1 MDRLHSMRAF
11 AKVIDEGGFAAAA
24 RAMDVSAAAVTRL
37 VADLE
42 SHLEVR
48 LIHRSTRRLSLT
60 PTGQGYLERVRSI
73 LRQLDEAEAQVDATV
88 RAPQGSVKVTVPAA
102 AIARLLASRLPA
114 LQRQHPKLDL
124 SLKVADSPADA
135 DGDIALML
143 GGSSAPS
150 TLEPDTVVRAVLRS
164 PGVLCATP
172 AYLQRAGVPQ
182 QPSDFSKGHAC
193 LLASVDGNN
202 SSPSW
207 RLTHRGQPAQLAD
220 VTANS
225 PLSAQHPDT
234 LYAAALG
241 GLGIVGLP
249 AVLVEDA
256 IAEGRLVPVLPQ
268 WQAPAFTLYASMPSR
283 KFVPARTRA
292 VMDFLAHGLKTDA

>member
-42 SHLEVR
+42 KHLEVR

-73 LRQLDEAEAQVDATV
+73 LKQLDEAEAQVDATV
-88 RAPQGSVKVTVPAA
+88 RKPAGTVKASVPAA
-102 AIARLLASRLPA
+102 AVARLLTARLPA
-114 LQRQHPKLDL
+114 LQQQHPKLDV
-124 SLKVADSPADA
+124 SLRVADSAADNEA
-135 DGDIALML
+135 DIALVL
-143 GGSSAPS
+143 GGHQAPAS
-150 TLEPDTVVRAVLRS
+150 LEADTVARAVLRS
-164 PGVLCATP
+164 QGVLCATP
-172 AYLQRAGVPQ
+172 AYLKRAGTPLEPQ
-182 QPSDFSKGHAC
+182 DLQRHAC
-193 LLASVDGNN
+193 LLASPEGTGTPQPWQLTSEHDRHARQQVAGN
-202 SSPSW
+202 SS
-207 RLTHRGQPAQLAD
+207 
-220 VTANS
+220 
-225 PLSAQHPDT
+225 LSAQHPDT

-249 AVLVEDA
+249 SLLLEDA
-256 IAEGRLVPVLPQ
+256 LAEGRLVPVLPE
-268 WQAPAFTLYASMPSR
+268 WVPPTFTLYAAMPSR

-292 VMDFLAHGLKTDA
+292 VMEFLAHGLKTDA